1 MSADLLTAYDQA
13 DDKAAHLARLE
24 AEDAERDARLR
35 APGALAAAALWYA
48 GQGLRVFPCE
58 VRGKKPLGTLARNGC
73 HSATA
78 DAAQVADWWAQ
89 VPTANIGI
97 ACGHLVDVI
106 DIDGPPGYAAIA
118 DHWAALLDVSLGL
131 VHTGTGGAHIYTP
144 ADPRSRNGAS
154 RWGAGV
160 DTRALGGYVIA
171 PPSIHPNGRLYT
183 WTRPLSI
190 GRTS

>member
-1 MSADLLTAYDQA
+1 VTLIDDYEQA
-13 DDKAAHLARLE
+13 EDKAAFCARLD

-35 APGALAAAALWYA
+35 APGALAAAALWYV

-58 VRGKKPLGTLARNGC
+58 VRGKRPLGALARNGC
-73 HSATA
+73 NSATA
-78 DAAQVADWWAQ
+78 DADQVAAWWQ
-89 VPTANIGI
+89 TEPQANIGI
-97 ACGHLVDVI
+97 ACGNLVDVV

-118 DHWAALLDVSLGL
+118 DHWQALLDVSLGL
-131 VHTGTGGAHIYTP
+131 VHTGTGGAHIYVT

-171 PPSIHPNGRLYT
+171 PPSVHPNGRLYT
-183 WTRPLSI
+183 WTRPLSVEAAA
-190 GRTS
+190 

>member
-1 MSADLLTAYDQA
+1 
-13 DDKAAHLARLE
+13 
-24 AEDAERDARLR
+24 
-35 APGALAAAALWYA
+35 
-48 GQGLRVFPCE
+48 
-58 VRGKKPLGTLARNGC
+58 VRGKRPLGALARNGC

-78 DAAQVADWWAQ
+78 DAEQVAAWWSA
-89 VPTANIGI
+89 VPAANIGI

-106 DIDGPPGYAAIA
+106 DIDGPQGYAAIQPR
-118 DHWAALLDVSLGL
+118 WAALVDTCLGL
-131 VHTGTGGAHIYTP
+131 VHTGTGGAHIYRHAHP
-144 ADPRSRNGAS
+144 DNRNGAS

-190 GRTS
+190 EDVA